1 MYPRCFGPGK
11 IDRRSSSNDL
21 HLTSTDLNLCSR
33 MGTVDF
39 AHGCVQISNTKYA
52 PATREE
58 PSHIIMGCTPM
69 KRPSAVAR
77 LSTDDSILKKNLE
90 IISSPLETLSGS
102 DIMEDSTSTNNIFNP
117 TIRLFKDNSARWAI
131 DFTKEQANLVHNIRP
146 SLFDEEA
153 NSERTL
159 SGLGASQPNL
169 QAYNIVPHRE
179 KSRELHLVHT
189 NMDDSNINPS
199 IRIFSDNS
207 ADRLHVNEGQVEAL
221 GPMSP
226 SLFSNLENSDSDR
239 KLWGWWANKPSQAP
253 NTKGSSKTSSSSTAK
268 KPSKKKKKKR
278 EIDEG
283 HVCVPTD
290 DDILFGRGGYTNSHP
305 GNIRFREK
313 ALELRPVYERSSKE
327 EKFKISQIL
336 LDSIM
341 SDGARFLEKGQD
353 GEWHQVKGNGA
364 RKKASQALRERIKG
378 TPRRSRTGVGASLT
392 SSLTSVKSV
401 NSQSPGSAEAYLSHE
416 INGDIL
422 AV

>member
-1 MYPRCFGPGK
+1 MKQLLGGK
-11 IDRRSSSNDL
+11 TKPCVGS
-21 HLTSTDLNLCSR
+21 LCS
-33 MGTVDF
+33 GL
-39 AHGCVQISNTKYA
+39 Q
-52 PATREE
+52 
-58 PSHIIMGCTPM
+58 
-69 KRPSAVAR
+69 R
-77 LSTDDSILKKNLE
+77 LSTADMDLE
-90 IISSPLETLSGS
+90 ELDTSAAVRLPSDMSSEWIN
-102 DIMEDSTSTNNIFNP
+102 D
-117 TIRLFKDNSARWAI
+117 FKG
-131 DFTKEQANLVHNIRP
+131 EQAAVLEPIRP
-146 SLFDEEA
+146 SLFDEKA
-153 NSERTL
+153 HSERKL
-159 SGLGASQPNL
+159 SGEHQN
-169 QAYNIVPHRE
+169 QAYTVPVTSTTPTTTTAASTRR
-179 KSRELHLVHT
+179 S
-189 NMDDSNINPS
+189 
-199 IRIFSDNS
+199 
-207 ADRLHVNEGQVEAL
+207 
-221 GPMSP
+221 
-226 SLFSNLENSDSDR
+226 
-239 KLWGWWANKPSQAP
+239 
-253 NTKGSSKTSSSSTAK
+253 TKNSSSSTAK

-290 DDILFGRGGYTNSHP
+290 DDVLFGRGGYTNSHP

-327 EKFKISQIL
+327 EKFNISQIL

>member
-11 IDRRSSSNDL
+11 IDCRSSSNDL

-69 KRPSAVAR
+69 KRPSVVAR

-117 TIRLFKDNSARWAI
+117 TIRLFKDNSARWTI

-207 ADRLHVNEGQVEAL
+207 ADWLHVNEGQVEAL

-239 KLWGWWANKPSQAP
+239 KLLGWWANKPSQAP

-268 KPSKKKKKKR
+268 KPKKSKR
-278 EIDEG
+278 IIDEG
-283 HVCVPTD
+283 VVCFPTKVD
-290 DDILFGRGGYTNSHP
+290 VLFGRGGFSNKHP
-305 GNIRFREK
+305 GNIRFR
-313 ALELRPVYERSSKE
+313 ARAFELRSEYERSTSKE
-327 EKFKISQIL
+327 AKYNISQFLVESVI
-336 LDSIM
+336 SV
-341 SDGARFLEKGQD
+341 GGRFLEKGQD
-353 GEWHQVKGNGA
+353 GEWHQVNGNGV

-378 TPRRSRTGVGASLT
+378 SPTASLK
-392 SSLTSVKSV
+392 SRLILTGGESVL
-401 NSQSPGSAEAYLSHE
+401 NLSA
-416 INGDIL
+416 
-422 AV
+422 

>member
-268 KPSKKKKKKR
+268 KPKKSKR
-278 EIDEG
+278 IIDEG
-283 HVCVPTD
+283 VVCFPTKVD
-290 DDILFGRGGYTNSHP
+290 VLFGRGGFSNKHP
-305 GNIRFREK
+305 GNIRFR
-313 ALELRPVYERSSKE
+313 ARAFELRSEYERSTSKE
-327 EKFKISQIL
+327 EKYNISQFLVESVI
-336 LDSIM
+336 SV
-341 SDGARFLEKGQD
+341 GGRFLEKGQD
-353 GEWHQVKGNGA
+353 GEWHQVNGNGV

-378 TPRRSRTGVGASLT
+378 SPTASLK
-392 SSLTSVKSV
+392 SRLILTGGESVL
-401 NSQSPGSAEAYLSHE
+401 NLSA
-416 INGDIL
+416 
-422 AV
+422 

>member
-58 PSHIIMGCTPM
+58 SSHIIMGCTPM

-117 TIRLFKDNSARWAI
+117 TIRLFKDNSARWTI

-207 ADRLHVNEGQVEAL
+207 ADWLHVNEGQVEAL

-268 KPSKKKKKKR
+268 KPKKSKR
-278 EIDEG
+278 IIDEG
-283 HVCVPTD
+283 VVCFPTKVD
-290 DDILFGRGGYTNSHP
+290 VLFGRGGFSNKHP
-305 GNIRFREK
+305 GNIRFR
-313 ALELRPVYERSSKE
+313 ARAFELRSEYERSTSKE
-327 EKFKISQIL
+327 EKYNISQFLVESVI
-336 LDSIM
+336 SV
-341 SDGARFLEKGQD
+341 GGRFLEKGQD
-353 GEWHQVKGNGA
+353 GEWHQVNGNGV

-378 TPRRSRTGVGASLT
+378 SPTASLK
-392 SSLTSVKSV
+392 SRLILTGGESVL
-401 NSQSPGSAEAYLSHE
+401 NLSA
-416 INGDIL
+416 
-422 AV
+422 